1 MTAPSRDMLVRAI
14 TPPAA
19 AGRIFGFVYSG
30 LDAGS
35 AVAPLLFGWLI
46 DHGLPSAIF
55 TANAV
60 LVLLAVA
67 SILSFRRAM
76 PRKAAAQA

>member
-1 MTAPSRDMLVRAI
+1 
-14 TPPAA
+14 
-19 AGRIFGFVYSG
+19 VYSG

-35 AVAPLLFGWLI
+35 CVAPLIFGWLI

-55 TANAV
+55 TANAL
-60 LVLLAVA
+60 LVLLAVG

-76 PRKAAAQA
+76 PRKAAA